1 MKVYVLTRT
10 DNFDKPRRII
20 EGVFSSRE
28 KGEAE
33 RQAMLK
39 RYDAPSK
46 LCIDTE
52 LSEHEVEQFQ
62 HLQGKTGIKNSSLF
76 LFTFLIK
83 NSIFTM

>member
-10 DNFDKPRRII
+10 DNFGEPRRII

-52 LSEHEVEQFQ
+52 LSEHEVE
-62 HLQGKTGIKNSSLF
+62 
-76 LFTFLIK
+76 
-83 NSIFTM
+83 